1 MTFPHFSPE
10 IPNPLPHSDAGCKLE
25 PFMQITSVMLRRN
38 VWLHINCNY
47 SCMILLPEQLQS
59 NNITGINA
67 QQLFNMCFEF
77 KYFKCVCRYFK

>member
-38 VWLHINCNY
+38 V
-47 SCMILLPEQLQS
+47 
-59 NNITGINA
+59 
-67 QQLFNMCFEF
+67 
-77 KYFKCVCRYFK
+77 